1 MKKYIRIY
9 LNLANLLP
17 VYYLIINIILYFLK
31 RYMHYRISKVLEMFL
46 IYDFRNVNFID
57 FIGLDVFFYVLRK
70 YYQYPVKILPWY
82 QK

>member
-1 MKKYIRIY
+1 
-9 LNLANLLP
+9 
-17 VYYLIINIILYFLK
+17 
-31 RYMHYRISKVLEMFL
+31 MHYRISKVLEMFL